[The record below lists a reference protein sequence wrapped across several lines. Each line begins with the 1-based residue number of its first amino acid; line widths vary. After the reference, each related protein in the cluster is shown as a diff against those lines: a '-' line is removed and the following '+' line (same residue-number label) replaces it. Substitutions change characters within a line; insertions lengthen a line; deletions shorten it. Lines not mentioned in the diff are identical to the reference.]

1 MLFVRIFV
9 RIQGTLSIQESM
21 QVVCLLPDMD
31 RKTNPLRI
39 SFRPPTQAAQAN
51 QVENLE
57 QEPTGF
63 LPLSLSH
70 QKERTG
76 VY

>member
-31 RKTNPLRI
+31 RKTNSLRI
-39 SFRPPTQAAQAN
+39 SFRSPTQAAQAN

-70 QKERTG
+70 QKECTG